1 MNVNNIT
8 VTELKAR
15 LDAGESPLVIDV
27 REPYEYEEYNIGA
40 ELMPLGD
47 LPKRVCELK
56 EYKEQEIILHCHS
69 GMRSA
74 GAQQFLLKNGFSN
87 VRNLE
92 GGMVEWKR
100 QFG

>member
-1 MNVNNIT
+1 MNIT
-8 VTELKAR
+8 VLELKSR

-40 ELMPLGD
+40 ELISLGD
-47 LPKRVCELK
+47 LPNKLDDLE
-56 EYKEQEIILHCHS
+56 EYKDQEIIVHCRS

-74 GAQQFLLKNGFSN
+74 GAQQFLIKNGFSN
-87 VRNLE
+87 VKNLE
-92 GGMVEWKR
+92 GGMMEWQR

>member
-1 MNVNNIT
+1 MNVKNIT

-15 LDAGESPLVIDV
+15 IDAGESPLVIDV
-27 REPYEYEEYNIGA
+27 REPYEFEDYNIGA
-40 ELMPLGD
+40 ELIPLGD
-47 LPKRVCELK
+47 LPKRIAELK
-56 EYKEQEIILHCHS
+56 DYKTQEIILHCHS

-74 GAQQFLLKNGFSN
+74 GAQQFLLKKGFTN